1 MIRRLPE
8 YHLFPCNNKVWH
20 GTAALHLVFSLMVP
34 DYDSLQQENI
44 KDFLSKG
51 RGIHRKKSSSA

>member
-1 MIRRLPE
+1 
-8 YHLFPCNNKVWH
+8 
-20 GTAALHLVFSLMVP
+20 MVP
-34 DYDSLQQENI
+34 DYDSLQQENT